1 MTPFHTMP
9 NGDHQMNYEPNTVH
23 WRPGDLVLHDSD
35 AKERHMLMRVVNYA
49 TDGRCRTEYLFDSP
63 DRRRMWRR
71 GKRSTLLNPT
81 VVLHDP
87 ARFGIDAKTISPD
100 EIP

>member
-1 MTPFHTMP
+1 MTPFYTLP
-9 NGDHQMNYEPNTVH
+9 NGYQMNYESNAVH
-23 WRPGDLVLHDSD
+23 WKPGDLVLHDSD
-35 AKERHMLMRVVNYA
+35 AKRRDMLMRVVNYA

-87 ARFGIDAKTISPD
+87 ARFGIDAKTISLG
-100 EIP
+100 EIQ